1 MLSKTLDFF
10 NIIIKIEIMKK
21 LFLVLTLLLFG
32 LSSFAD
38 ETNYE
43 QLYRELEPANFSYV
57 HDIDPG
63 EMYDTENTSWSP
75 YPLFRLTSPLYFK
88 KTTIEPGYYLLTPRE
103 HKGNWYILFKE
114 AGKVKYIIPAYNR
127 EMVPFGF
134 YDENLPKAKL
144 TPSQKFHV
152 KFFDFVGKHVKSS
165 QRQPALNTYLET
177 TDLDKNFISIILYWG
192 NYRYYMILRTIQL

>member
-1 MLSKTLDFF
+1 
-10 NIIIKIEIMKK
+10 MKR
-21 LFLVLTLLLFG
+21 LLLILTLLLFG
-32 LSSFAD
+32 LSSYAD

-63 EMYDTENTSWSP
+63 EMYDTEHTSWSP

-114 AGKVKYIIPAYNR
+114 AGRVKYIIPAYNR

-134 YDENLPKAKL
+134 YDANLPKAKL

-165 QRQPALNTYLET
+165 QRQPAPNTFLET

-192 NYRYYMILRTIQL
+192 NYRYYMIMRSIQL